1 MKTQVYVVVRVFTSA
16 LREETSAAEPQDHL
30 SVLRDQTGHHALIH
44 QPYNTYNT
52 IITINHQLIRK

>member
-1 MKTQVYVVVRVFTSA
+1 MVKVFTSA

-44 QPYNTYNT
+44 QTYYT
-52 IITINHQLIRK
+52 YTQIIIIT